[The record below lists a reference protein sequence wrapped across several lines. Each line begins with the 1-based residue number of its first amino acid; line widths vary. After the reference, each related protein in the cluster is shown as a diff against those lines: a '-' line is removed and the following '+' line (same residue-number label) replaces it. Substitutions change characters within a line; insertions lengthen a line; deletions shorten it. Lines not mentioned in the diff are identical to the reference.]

1 MGEVALRLVLAP
13 THERHGRHRE
23 CGVKRW
29 RTRAGVVIGWLV
41 RACYRPRIVR
51 VMLLPCHIGMC
62 IPSAG
67 TALGIYASKLWAVT
81 ASMLIG
87 H

>member
-1 MGEVALRLVLAP
+1 MFVTQGAPVLTSVSSLAERAP
-13 THERHGRHRE
+13 AQSWVERAI
-23 CGVKRW
+23 
-29 RTRAGVVIGWLV
+29 AGVM

-51 VMLLPCHIGMC
+51 TLLLPCHIGMC

-67 TALGIYASKLWAVT
+67 TALGIYASKFWVLLAAT
-81 ASMLIG
+81 LLG